1 MKVSEAL
8 CYIVSHQPQLTGF
21 DLVAVAF
28 VLRLKLKVFVGWTQ
42 EHLTAP
48 GQLVGRTVDLWRYA
62 SPDLDPIFVIG
73 TGEESLKVVA
83 STECWRPIAELG
95 WHVLQQT
102 DRDL

>member
-1 MKVSEAL
+1 MVLSAL
-8 CYIVSHQPQLTGF
+8 GF

-28 VLRLKLKVFVGWTQ
+28 VLWLKLKVFVGWTQ
-42 EHLTAP
+42 EHLT
-48 GQLVGRTVDLWRYA
+48 
-62 SPDLDPIFVIG
+62 DLDPIFVIG

-102 DRDL
+102 DRNL